1 VAAAVH
7 EGAVDRL
14 RPKIMTVAAITLGL
28 APILWSHG
36 TGADVM
42 KRIAAPMVGGM
53 VTSTVLTLV
62 VIPAIYLIWRRRQ
75 VRGGVH
81 VGLVPEA
88 PLTATAPTATG

>member
-1 VAAAVH
+1 M
-7 EGAVDRL
+7 
-14 RPKIMTVAAITLGL
+14 MTVVAITAGL

-62 VIPAIYLIWRRRQ
+62 VIPSIYLLWRRWQLTRQ
-75 VRGGVH
+75 PAAMVRG
-81 VGLVPEA
+81 A
-88 PLTATAPTATG
+88 PRDDMAGATSGHAGG